1 MKYDNILGLVGNT
14 PLIKLN
20 HLSPNPKVNIYA
32 KLESANPTG
41 SLKDRIALYM
51 IEQAEKRGEIDPTKT
66 IIEATSGN
74 TGIALGM
81 VCAAKGLKCKLL
93 MLESKS
99 LERRYMLR
107 YWGSELI
114 LTTKDDADSHI
125 YLAKE
130 MIKNDPDKYYYI
142 DQNENEDN
150 VLAHYHGTG
159 KEIIR
164 DLDGKV
170 DAFVAGF
177 GTGGMVMGVSR
188 ALKEKKI
195 DARIIS
201 CEPERAI
208 SKIDGLKYSG
218 EGYMPTIYDESMID
232 EIIRVSDDNSFEYA
246 KMLSKKE
253 GILAGISSGTTAW
266 AAVEAAK
273 KMDHGNIVMIVGDRG
288 ERYFSTPLFDE
299 AKKENQ

>member
-1 MKYDNILGLVGNT
+1 MIYENILGRVGNT
-14 PLIKLN
+14 PLVKLTN
-20 HLSPNPKVNIYA
+20 INPNPKVNIYA
-32 KLESANPTG
+32 KMESVNPTG

-51 IEQAEKRGEIDPTKT
+51 IEQAEKRGELDPDKT

-81 VCAAKGLKCKLL
+81 VCAVKGYKCKLL

-114 LTTKDDADSHI
+114 LTSKDDADSHI
-125 YLAKE
+125 YQAKE

-159 KEIIR
+159 KEIIK
-164 DLDGKV
+164 DLDGKIDV
-170 DAFVAGF
+170 FVAGF
-177 GTGGMVMGVSR
+177 GTGGMIMGVGQ
-188 ALKEKKI
+188 ALR
-195 DARIIS
+195 DAKTGTRLVS
-201 CEPERAI
+201 CEPETAI
-208 SKIDGLKYSG
+208 SKVDGLKFSG
-218 EGYMPTIYDESMID
+218 EGYMPTIYDGEIID
-232 EIIRVSDDNSFEYA
+232 EIIRVTDEDSFESA
-246 KMLSKKE
+246 KQLSKQE
-253 GILAGISSGTTAW
+253 GILAGVSSGTTLWTAL
-266 AAVEAAK
+266 EIAK
-273 KMDHGNIVMIVGDRG
+273 KMDKGNIVFIVGDRG

-299 AKKENQ
+299 ARQEK

>member
-1 MKYDNILGLVGNT
+1 MIHENILGLIGNT
-14 PLIKLN
+14 PLVLLKNI
-20 HLSPNPKVNIYA
+20 SPNPNVNIYA
-32 KLESANPTG
+32 KMESYNPTG

-51 IEQAEKRGEIDPTKT
+51 IEQAEKKGRLDKNKT

-81 VCAAKGLKCKLL
+81 VCAVKGYKCKLL

-107 YWGSELI
+107 FWGSELV
-114 LTTKDDADSHI
+114 LTSKDDADSHI
-125 YLAKE
+125 FLAKE
-130 MIKNDPDKYYYI
+130 MIKAEPDKYFYI

-150 VLAHYHGTG
+150 VLAHYNGTG

-164 DLDGKV
+164 DLDGKI

-188 ALKEKKI
+188 AMKEAKTGT
-195 DARIIS
+195 RIVS
-201 CEPERAI
+201 CEPEAAI
-208 SKIDGLKYSG
+208 SKIDGLKFSG

-232 EIIRVSDDNSFEYA
+232 EIIRVSDNDSIETA
-246 KMLSKKE
+246 KLLSKRE
-253 GILAGISSGTTAW
+253 GIIAGISSGTTMW
-266 AAVEAAK
+266 AAIELAK
-273 KMDHGNIVMIVGDRG
+273 KMKKGNIVAIVGDRG

-299 AKKENQ
+299 AKKEN